1 MLKQKE
7 LSDPNSCW
15 NKARPGERVFVL
27 LERDAAAPVAIRA
40 WVKERVR
47 LGKNKMGDAQITE
60 ALECA
65 RLMESERVPIM
76 HSVTVGADGAQT
88 HAVVNMDLP
97 TDWRKFHH
105 DNVAKLD
112 PLLRD
117 HAVAWLR
124 ENMQF
129 PEPLVERARADA
141 EWWTAHH
148 RYSMMNVRNE
158 LRSHG
163 FGEREFGVDNLDD
176 YAVGLVELAMGIM
189 PEAAQ

>member
-27 LERDAAAPVAIRA
+27 LARDVTAPDTIRD
-40 WVKERVR
+40 WCRRRVR
-47 LGKNKMGDAQITE
+47 LGKNKLDDPQITE

-65 RLMESERVPIM
+65 RLMESERAAQ
-76 HSVTVGADGAQT
+76 GAPEA
-88 HAVVNMDLP
+88 ALLP
-97 TDWRKFHH
+97 SDWRKFHH
-105 DNVAKLD
+105 NNVAKLD

-129 PEPLVERARADA
+129 PAPLVERARADS

-148 RYSMMNVRNE
+148 HYSMMNVRNE

-176 YAVGLVELAMGIM
+176 YAVGLVELAMGIT
-189 PEAAQ
+189 A